1 MSYTALYRKFRPD
14 NFDDVKG
21 QDHIVT
27 TLTNQIKANRI
38 GHAYL
43 FCGTRGTGKTTV
55 AKILAKAVN
64 CQHPVNGSPCGEC
77 DMCKAIQAGTSMNV
91 IEIDAASNNGV
102 DNIREIREEVAY
114 RPTEGNYKVYIID
127 EVHMLSTGAFNALLK
142 TLEEPPSYVI
152 FILATTEAYKIPI
165 TILSRCQRYDFHRIT
180 IDTIAARLDELL
192 KIEGVEAEEKAV
204 RYVAKAGDGSM
215 RDALSLL
222 DQCAAFHFGETLTYE
237 HVLDVLGAVDNSV
250 FRDLFHAIR
259 ENRTKDCILKLEEMV
274 VQGRELSQFVIDF
287 IWFLRNL
294 LLLKTADDAEDLLDM
309 SEDNLTQLREDAA
322 LVDENTLM
330 RYIRVFS
337 ELSNQIRFANQKR
350 VLIELAFIKL
360 TKPEMEQSMDS
371 VLERLEKLEQRLNEE
386 IVGQSRAVAAVAGA
400 IRRSRT
406 GLGEPGRPIGAMLFL
421 GPTGVGKTALARALA
436 VSWFGSEKALLKF
449 DMSEYQEQHTTARL
463 LGAPP
468 GYLGHDEGGQLTE
481 AVRRRPYSVVLFDE
495 IEKAH
500 PDIQN
505 ILLQILEDGQLTDAM
520 GRKADFRNTIVLLT
534 SNLGARFLAG
544 QSAPLGFAAGSEAV
558 FEKQSAQAVEEAKKW
573 FRPELAGR
581 LDEMIVFRPLADDS
595 LCAIAE
601 KLLCQLE
608 QRAAGSGYQ
617 LHHTPQVGRALA
629 AKARSAY
636 GARELRRAV
645 DRAVE
650 QALADRIASGT
661 ASTGQHWT
669 ADCSADGSIILREDE
684 TVTM

>member
-1 MSYTALYRKFRPD
+1 MSYTALYRKYRPSE
-14 NFDDVKG
+14 FEDVKG

-27 TLTNQIKANRI
+27 TLKNQIKADRI

-55 AKILAKAVN
+55 AKIFAKAVN
-64 CQHPVNGSPCGEC
+64 CEHPVDGSPCGEC
-77 DMCKAIQAGTSMNV
+77 PSCKQILAGTSLNV
-91 IEIDAASNNGV
+91 VEIDAASNNGV
-102 DNIREIREEVAY
+102 ENIREIREQVQY
-114 RPTEGNYKVYIID
+114 PPTEGKYRVYIID

-152 FILATTEAYKIPI
+152 FILATTEVHKIPI
-165 TILSRCQRYDFHRIT
+165 TVLSRCQRYDFRRIT
-180 IDTIAARLDELL
+180 LDTITARLKELT
-192 KIEGVEAEEKAV
+192 EAENMPVEDKAL

-371 VLERLEKLEQRLNEE
+371 VLERLEKLERMVEE
-386 IVGQSRAVAAVAGA
+386 MSAGGYVPAQTAEMGGDPMINAGQQIPSQTYVQPVYNGAGA
-400 IRRSRT
+400 PGNDIASSGQPAQNPANMQNPQGSGKNYEPRT
-406 GLGEPGRPIGAMLFL
+406 
-421 GPTGVGKTALARALA
+421 
-436 VSWFGSEKALLKF
+436 VSLPKA
-449 DMSEYQEQHTTARL
+449 Q
-463 LGAPP
+463 
-468 GYLGHDEGGQLTE
+468 
-481 AVRRRPYSVVLFDE
+481 
-495 IEKAH
+495 
-500 PDIQN
+500 
-505 ILLQILEDGQLTDAM
+505 LEDLNMIRNEWGKIVRDM
-520 GRKADFRNTIVLLT
+520 GMSIRPSFRETVVEP
-534 SNLGARFLAG
+534 AG
-544 QSAPLGFAAGSEAV
+544 DSCLC
-558 FEKQSAQAVEEAKKW
+558 
-573 FRPELAGR
+573 
-581 LDEMIVFRPLADDS
+581 IVFSDPMNFAIGSRPSILGDLERYVEQKYGKSLYFKSRVRESGERMDTRYISDD
-595 LCAIAE
+595 
-601 KLLCQLE
+601 
-608 QRAAGSGYQ
+608 
-617 LHHTPQVGRALA
+617 
-629 AKARSAY
+629 
-636 GARELRRAV
+636 ELRENIHM
-645 DRAVE
+645 D
-650 QALADRIASGT
+650 IT
-661 ASTGQHWT
+661 
-669 ADCSADGSIILREDE
+669 IED
-684 TVTM
+684 